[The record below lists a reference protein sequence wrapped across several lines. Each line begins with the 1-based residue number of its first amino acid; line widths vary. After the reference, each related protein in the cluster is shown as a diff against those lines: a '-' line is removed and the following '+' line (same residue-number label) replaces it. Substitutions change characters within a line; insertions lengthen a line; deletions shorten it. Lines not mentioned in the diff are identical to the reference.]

1 MKTDFNNIKQQ
12 ERELLLRLRDGDE
25 KAFASLF
32 YAYKDKLY
40 GFLFGMTKSDAK
52 AKDLVQ
58 DVFLKVW
65 QNRANMAEIDNFNA
79 YIYSVAQNQAV
90 DQFRKSSKELF
101 SNVELLNSQEA
112 DVTPDPVSALINK
125 ETREKIDEA
134 VNQLPPQQKKI
145 FVLHNEYGFKHHEI
159 AEQLNIS
166 VSTTQNHM
174 REALKNIRIF
184 LSHSYFFFTILALN
198 VIHLL
203 SVLFQK

>member
-1 MKTDFNNIKQQ
+1 MKTDIELIKQQ
-12 ERELLLRLRDGDE
+12 ERELLLRLQHGDE
-25 KAFASLF
+25 EAFARLF
-32 YAYKDKLY
+32 YAYKDKLF

-52 AKDLVQ
+52 AKDLLQ

-101 SNVELLNSQEA
+101 SNVELLNSQED
-112 DVTPDPVSALINK
+112 DVTPDPASALINK

-134 VNQLPPQQKKI
+134 INQLPPQQKKI

-166 VSTTQNHM
+166 VSTAQNHM
-174 REALKNIRIF
+174 REALKNIRIY
-184 LSHSYFFFTILALN
+184 LSHSYILFTILSHIIIQTISAL
-198 VIHLL
+198 
-203 SVLFQK
+203 F